1 MSEDQRSKNL
11 FGAKQAQFLAFVL
24 CFAGTLILGCL
35 LAFVIYLLNQAFSLF
50 SGVIW
55 SLALSGMLAIL
66 LRPVVTFLEDKWRM
80 GRLLS
85 ILTLYLL
92 VLATAFSTIW
102 FIGGKVIH
110 QTQDFIGTASEWP
123 DRLEEQVK
131 HRLPAET
138 WESISGE
145 FQSLKKYWQD
155 AIIPTGRIENLDLN
169 ETEQT
174 IYASL
179 SP

>member
-1 MSEDQRSKNL
+1 M
-11 FGAKQAQFLAFVL
+11 VL
-24 CFAGTLILGCL
+24 GI
-35 LAFVIYLLNQAFSLF
+35 
-50 SGVIW
+50 IW
-55 SLALSGMLAIL
+55 DRVAIL
-66 LRPVVTFLEDKWRM
+66 LRPVVTFLEDNWRY
-80 GRLLS
+80 GQTSFNPNALPF
-85 ILTLYLL
+85 L
-92 VLATAFSTIW
+92 VLATAFFQTIW

-155 AIIPTGRIENLDLN
+155 AIIPTGKDRK
-169 ETEQT
+169 
-174 IYASL
+174 
-179 SP
+179 P